1 MPILTFDSEP
11 LAISVSLSEDMF
23 SVTLD
28 DGRELSVP
36 LAWFP
41 RLLHG
46 TPEQR
51 LHWELIGLG
60 QGIHWP
66 ELDEDISVA
75 GILAG
80 RGDRTKAGRVAA

>member
-1 MPILTFDSEP
+1 MPILALESEP
-11 LAISVSLSEDMF
+11 LATGVVFSEEVFPVS
-23 SVTLD
+23 LD

-46 TPEQR
+46 THEQR
-51 LHWELIGLG
+51 QHWELIGLG

-66 ELDEDISVA
+66 ELDEDISVT

-80 RGDRTKAGRVAA
+80 RNDQTRVRRAAA

>member
-1 MPILTFDSEP
+1 MPTLTLESEP
-11 LAISVSLSEDMF
+11 LAIGVSFSEDAF
-23 SVTLD
+23 RVSLD

-41 RLLHG
+41 RLLHA

-51 LHWELIGLG
+51 GHWELIGLG

-80 RGDRTKAGRVAA
+80 RGDQTKVRRAAV